1 MQEGRRNADAPARL
15 DLPAPAGLYQSPP
28 APASRASGRWTAA
41 ASRPKASNS
50 SWKWGRTAGRAP
62 HTGTGP
68 PPAGGRPAPEPERP
82 SRPGRR
88 PPTSGKRTLLAACSP
103 VAQVQQ
109 RVHREHAGRAREH
122 STGQGTQRCCPG
134 RNPPIPTVA
143 HPARTVTGERRSWH
157 VVVMAHGCG
166 TNGGIRSPAAGTGC
180 RTRPGA
186 VEPPVV
192 TSRRRPSSPCR
203 WRRRRR
209 PRAARRPLRRS
220 PRACRR
226 APWG

>member
-15 DLPAPAGLYQSPP
+15 DLPAPAGLVPVAAGSGL
-28 APASRASGRWTAA
+28 AGVRAVDGRRFETEGVQLVLEVGQDRRA
-41 ASRPKASNS
+41 
-50 SWKWGRTAGRAP
+50 AP

-134 RNPPIPTVA
+134 RNAPIPTVA